1 MELHR
6 EVFGDDLSKPLV
18 NIEPTEKIEPQIFT

>member
-1 MELHR
+1 MGLHR
-6 EVFGDDLSKPLV
+6 AVGGDDLSQLPV